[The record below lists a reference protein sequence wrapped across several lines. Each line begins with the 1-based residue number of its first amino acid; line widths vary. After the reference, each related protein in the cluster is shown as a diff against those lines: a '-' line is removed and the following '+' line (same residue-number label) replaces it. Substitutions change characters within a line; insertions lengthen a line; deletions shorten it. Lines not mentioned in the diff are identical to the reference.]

1 MIYKSFL
8 YKLKCILLLYVSFL
22 IINPSFGAEEIKP
35 ETRAVWLSRD
45 VILNGTEQ
53 MYDTFRKLAE
63 ANFNCVL
70 VNVFYFGGTIYPS
83 DVVEAAGGQRQ
94 LPEYRG
100 RDPLA
105 EAIEIGH
112 NFDLEVV
119 AWFEYGL
126 MAHYSAGD
134 TSDSGPIL
142 SAHPDWEAIARN
154 GEHWQENQFGIF
166 HWYDPAHPEVVQF
179 LTDIFAEISAN
190 YPELDGIETDR
201 IRYPS
206 QDFSYGAIS
215 RNRYTN
221 ETGNFDPLSINSSH
235 PQWADWLDWREQQTT
250 NLARKIYHAVKTT
263 NPAMLVSAAVV
274 PPYMRYNRVKLQAWN
289 VWADSGYV
297 DALEPMLYVDDSSL
311 PNQLNEALGFVPE
324 GFLLYPGVSY
334 TNTGSLQFQIETIR
348 QSAARGITIWYLG
361 SMTDNTYDYLKNGPF
376 SYPAALPHN
385 QIIIDNADANR
396 FGYEGNWNILSAGYG
411 GTSLLNESGAGEAHW
426 LVSPL
431 KSAQYQIF
439 SRWAADDENTRQA
452 AYRIVTASL
461 DTTVYVDQ
469 SQKGDQWHFLLSSEL
484 DYDDSVRIELRNA
497 SNGKLNADAVQL
509 NIPERFLL
517 LDWNFTDSMH
527 LALNFSRPLEQTAA
541 EKATHY
547 QIDQSI
553 SIINAQQDEKD
564 ASLVHL
570 KTTAFEDGNIYNLSV
585 NGLRDIHRS
594 LLPAIDAEIIY
605 DPEAVH
611 FLIDNG
617 ESQFKTYGVWRN
629 ECTLPGFHGVDYLTA
644 AAGSGE
650 NRAQWWQA
658 IKYAGNYAVAVNLP
672 EGNSELASN
681 ARYTVLHRYGID
693 TVWIDQR
700 SGQGDWRTLGIFP
713 YAENSSGSI
722 LLSNDASDG
731 KIIADALRI
740 RRVIKPT
747 AIGDSEM
754 IQRPAKV
761 SLQQN
766 FPNPFNAKTVIRY
779 SLSVDSEIELS
790 IFNILGQKVTIL
802 VFGKKSAGNHRVVW
816 DARGF
821 ASGVY
826 LCKLSTDRGFTEVGK
841 LLLIK

>member
-8 YKLKCILLLYVSFL
+8 YKLKCILLLYVSIL
-22 IINPSFGAEEIKP
+22 IIKPSLQAEEIKP

-53 MYDTFRKLAE
+53 MYDTFRKLAD
-63 ANFNCVL
+63 ANFNSVL

-112 NFDLEVV
+112 NFDLEVI

-142 SAHPDWEAIARN
+142 AEHPEWEAIARN
-154 GEHWQENQFGIF
+154 RDHWQENQFGIF

-179 LTDIFAEISAN
+179 LTDIFAEISTN
-190 YPELDGIETDR
+190 YPGLDGIETDR

-206 QDFSYGAIS
+206 QDFSYSAIS

-221 ETGNFDPLSINSSH
+221 ETGNLDPLSIDSSH
-235 PQWADWLDWREQQTT
+235 PQWNDWLDWREQQTT
-250 NLARKIYHAVKTT
+250 NLAGKIYRAVKSA
-263 NPAMLVSAAVV
+263 NPAILVSAAVV

-311 PNQLNEALGFVPE
+311 PNQLNEALGYVPE

-334 TNTGSLQFQIETIR
+334 TNTSSLQFQIETIR
-348 QSAARGITIWYLG
+348 QSAAQGFTIWYLG

-385 QIIIDNADANR
+385 QIIIDNADGNR
-396 FGYEGNWNILSAGYG
+396 FGYEGNWSMLGAGYG

-426 LVSPL
+426 LVSPF

-439 SRWAADDENTRQA
+439 GRWAADDENTSKA
-452 AYRIVTASL
+452 AYRIVSASF

-469 SQKGDQWHFLLSSEL
+469 SLNGDQWNFLLSTNL
-484 DYDDSVRIELRNA
+484 DYADSVRIVLRNA
-497 SNGKLNADAVQL
+497 STRKLNADAVQL
-509 NIPERFLL
+509 NIPERFML
-517 LDWNFTDSMH
+517 LDWNFIDSTH
-527 LALNFSRPLEQTAA
+527 LDLYFSRPLDQTAA
-541 EKATHY
+541 ENSANY
-547 QIDQSI
+547 NIDREV
-553 SIINAQQDEKD
+553 SIISAKQDERD
-564 ASLVHL
+564 AALIRL
-570 KTTAFEDGNIYNLSV
+570 ETTPFEAGTTYNLSV
-585 NGLRDIHRS
+585 EGLKDNHRTQ
-594 LLPAIDAEIIY
+594 LPAIHTEISY

-617 ESQFKTYGVWRN
+617 ENQFKTYGIWQSEN
-629 ECTLPGFHGVDYLTA
+629 TLPGFYGMDYLIATP
-644 AAGSGE
+644 GSGE

-658 IKYAGNYAVAVNLP
+658 IQYAGNYEVAVNLP
-672 EGNSELASN
+672 EGNSDFASN

-700 SGQGDWRTLGIFP
+700 SGQGDWRILGVFP
-713 YAENSSGSI
+713 YAANSSGSI

-747 AIGDSEM
+747 AIGDFNM
-754 IQRPAKV
+754 MHLPVKV
-761 SLQQN
+761 DLKQN
-766 FPNPFNAKTVIRY
+766 YPNPFNSETVIRY
-779 SLSVDSEIELS
+779 SLSVNCEVALR
-790 IFNILGQKVTIL
+790 IFSILGQRVATL
-802 VFGKKSAGNHRVVW
+802 VSGEKNAGVHRQVW

-826 LCKLSTDRGFTEVGK
+826 LCKLSTDRGNSRVIK
-841 LLLIK
+841 LLLVK